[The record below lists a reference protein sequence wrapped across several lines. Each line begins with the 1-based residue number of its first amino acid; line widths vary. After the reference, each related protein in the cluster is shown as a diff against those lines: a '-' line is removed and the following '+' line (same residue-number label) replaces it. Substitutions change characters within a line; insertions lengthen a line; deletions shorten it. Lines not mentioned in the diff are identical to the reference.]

1 MGLISK
7 SENSLSQSRIHPAWP
22 GTGTGTLTSGSPAHA
37 LIIII
42 TLRAIG
48 IGRRTTVGH
57 QSIHVTG
64 IRYESTGI
72 ATLASGGR
80 GLGMRF

>member
-1 MGLISK
+1 MG
-7 SENSLSQSRIHPAWP
+7 HGAGAWGIVDEWLARACANYYSGP
-22 GTGTGTLTSGSPAHA
+22 G
-37 LIIII
+37 IE
-42 TLRAIG
+42 
-48 IGRRTTVGH
+48 RRTTVGH